1 VPEQAGTLD
10 DVAKQVRSK
19 NAGPFW
25 VTLDVFLATDDDYRH
40 VLSSGVIS
48 KDAVGDLYHV
58 DPAGVRIFEL
68 PNIRVIKVSFP
79 RNVVAGDFED
89 RDLHAGQQYV
99 VLAGLATPLAPAP
112 SDGGAVDRR

>member
-1 VPEQAGTLD
+1 VPEHTGTLD
-10 DVAKQVRSK
+10 EIAKQVRSK

-40 VLSSGVIS
+40 VLNSGVIS
-48 KDAVGDLYHV
+48 NDTVADLYHV
-58 DPAGVRIFEL
+58 DPARVRIFEL

-99 VLAGLATPLAPAP
+99 VLAGLAIPLPSAP
-112 SDGGAVDRR
+112 GYGATV